1 MKLILIIIIVIV
13 SLLQLLASNVNCSQ
27 AKIMFLVPKNA
38 QQEQQ
43 LNNNL
48 ESIFQSSKLIRGWQI
63 EANVKTRFYF
73 FIHTSLPISHKQVYY
88 IFFTLNS
95 SSCDDYMNSTYL
107 PISIQYKDTATL
119 KRMHRIEIEFSL
131 KHTYANSY
139 YICFSQ
145 NEEDKELSF
154 DHQGSH
160 LALTTY
166 ESIFPLS
173 VKLIFYTVLVLLN
186 ATFNG
191 LNLGLMSLSVEE
203 LKLVVK
209 TSESAMKRQCAINIL
224 PLRKKGNFLLCS
236 ILLSITMTSASS
248 VLILDDLIQGFL
260 AGLISTFILCIIGE
274 IIPQAL
280 FSKYPLEIG
289 SYTRR
294 LTQFFI
300 FLTCPLSFPLS
311 RIVDYVLGTELP
323 REYNRDSIK
332 ELIKK
337 SIGLK
342 EHQCKIING
351 ALDLK
356 HKQVD
361 GVMTQLNDV
370 FMLQQNELLNFETIV
385 RIYNSGFSR
394 IPVYN
399 RQRNDI
405 VGIIHIKDLMI
416 TDPNDELSVRK
427 VLDLFKRNVTYCYR
441 TDNLYKMFDI
451 FRRGMSH
458 MAFVIDVIQNDHT
471 DPYYECVG
479 IITLQVIY
487 SFFLILNSLFKN
499 N

>member
-1 MKLILIIIIVIV
+1 MKLMIIIIVIV
-13 SLLQLLASNVNCSQ
+13 CVLLTLLTSSVDCSH
-27 AKIMFLVPKNA
+27 AKLMFIVPKNA

-48 ESIFQSSKLIRGWQI
+48 KSIFQANKLVHGWHV
-63 EANVKTRFYF
+63 EANVKTSFYF
-73 FIHTSLPISHKQVYY
+73 FIHTSMPIISHKQVYY

-95 SSCDDYMNSTYL
+95 SSCDDYMNYTYL
-107 PISIQYKDTATL
+107 PISIQYKHTHAL
-119 KRMHRIEIEFSL
+119 KKMHRIEIEFSL
-131 KHTYANSY
+131 KHALSASY
-139 YICFSQ
+139 YICFSRN
-145 NEEDKELSF
+145 NEEDNNNELSF
-154 DHQGSH
+154 DHQGSQ

-166 ESIFPLS
+166 ESMCPLS
-173 VKLIFYTVLVLLN
+173 VKLIFYAVLVLLN

-203 LKLVVK
+203 LKLIIK
-209 TSESAMKRQCAINIL
+209 TSESASKRQCAINIL

-236 ILLSITMTSASS
+236 ILLSVTMTSASS

-289 SYTRR
+289 SYTRK

-300 FLTCPLSFPLS
+300 FITMPLSFPLS

-356 HKQVD
+356 HKQVND
-361 GVMTQLNDV
+361 VMIQLSDV

-399 RQRNDI
+399 RQHNDI

-427 VLDLFKRNVTYCYR
+427 LLDLFKKNVTYCYR

-458 MAFVIDVIQNDHT
+458 MAFVIDVIQNNHT

-479 IITLQVIY
+479 IITLQVN
-487 SFFLILNSLFKN
+487 SMILLS
-499 N
+499 